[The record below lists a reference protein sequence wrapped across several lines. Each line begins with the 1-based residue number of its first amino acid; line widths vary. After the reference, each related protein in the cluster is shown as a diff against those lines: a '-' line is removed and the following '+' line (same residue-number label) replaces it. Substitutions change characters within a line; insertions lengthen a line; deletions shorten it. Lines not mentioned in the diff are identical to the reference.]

1 MHQSLCCY
9 RATPHGTT
17 KLAPAELMFPGC
29 KFHTRLPVRVIA
41 QQLDFEELSQRDL
54 EKKMQMKAHVDKKKK
69 LKTSDIQVGDAVLV
83 KQEPSSKT
91 STPYEGEPR
100 EVQHRKG
107 TEIVAKRRDGSTIT
121 RSTALFKKIPYHTPE
136 EAGRWKLGPDSGHK
150 PSAEP
155 KARELPRLQERREKV
170 QLPEVGLSDPL
181 GRMEP
186 PTECAEEAPQRSLP
200 LDASSCSSRPCRSVD
215 EYLRSKYPNHV
226 LTDRIQ

>member
-9 RATPHGTT
+9 RAMPHGTT

-91 STPYEGEPR
+91 SPPYEGVSHERCSR
-100 EVQHRKG
+100 EREHKLWPKG
-107 TEIVAKRRDGSTIT
+107 EMAAPLQGRRHFSRRYPTTLQRRQADGS
-121 RSTALFKKIPYHTPE
+121 
-136 EAGRWKLGPDSGHK
+136 
-150 PSAEP
+150 
-155 KARELPRLQERREKV
+155 
-170 QLPEVGLSDPL
+170 
-181 GRMEP
+181 
-186 PTECAEEAPQRSLP
+186 
-200 LDASSCSSRPCRSVD
+200 
-215 EYLRSKYPNHV
+215 
-226 LTDRIQ
+226 